1 MSDNKLMLKPISSLL
16 QEKFYIPAYQRGYRW
31 KEKQVQ
37 DLLEDIREFYL
48 TSLNYIHYFNLL
60 KRYPPTIRQDT
71 L

>member
-48 TSLNYIHYFNLL
+48 TSLNSEESTFYCLQPVLH
-60 KRYPPTIRQDT
+60 
-71 L
+71 